1 MKIKAAQWAAPGQIR
16 LIETEK
22 PVPGPGEVLVRVE
35 SVGVCGSD
43 IHYFLHGRIGENRL
57 KGPTILG
64 HEYAGIVE
72 AAGEGADPL
81 LVGRRVAVEPGIPC
95 GACEW
100 CRSGRYNVCEGMV
113 FPGGPGVDGALREY
127 MVAPAGRCFPVPAGM
142 TAAVA
147 AMIEPAAVAVHTVEL
162 ARLRPGDT
170 VFVAGLGPIGLL
182 TAQVA
187 RLCGAA
193 AVYGADLYPERV
205 AAARAH
211 GVDEAFQA
219 APGGMAAGARATV
232 DWLFSRT
239 GGRGADVTF
248 DCTNSS
254 DGILVAMHCARPA
267 GRAVLTGISGAEE
280 DPVPVSVA
288 RRRGLG
294 VQWCRRFLNNYPATL
309 ALAATGRL
317 DVGSLVTH
325 SFPLERT
332 QEAFQLVADYAD
344 GVLKASVDF

>member
-1 MKIKAAQWAAPGQIR
+1 M
-16 LIETEK
+16 
-22 PVPGPGEVLVRVE
+22 
-35 SVGVCGSD
+35 S
-43 IHYFLHGRIGENRL
+43 
-57 KGPTILG
+57 
-64 HEYAGIVE
+64 
-72 AAGEGADPL
+72 
-81 LVGRRVAVEPGIPC
+81 
-95 GACEW
+95 
-100 CRSGRYNVCEGMV
+100 
-113 FPGGPGVDGALREY
+113 
-127 MVAPAGRCFPVPAGM
+127 
-142 TAAVA
+142 AAVA

-187 RLCGAA
+187 RICGAA
-193 AVYGADLYPERV
+193 AVYGADLLTCRV
-205 AAARAH
+205 AAGRGH
-211 GVDEAFQA
+211 GVDEAF
-219 APGGMAAGARATV
+219 GDLRGMAAGARATV

-239 GGRGADVTF
+239 GGRGADVAF

-267 GRAVLTGISGAEE
+267 GRVVLTGISGAEE

-309 ALAATGRL
+309 ALAASGRL
-317 DVGSLVTH
+317 DVAPSVTH
-325 SFPLERT
+325 SFPLDRA